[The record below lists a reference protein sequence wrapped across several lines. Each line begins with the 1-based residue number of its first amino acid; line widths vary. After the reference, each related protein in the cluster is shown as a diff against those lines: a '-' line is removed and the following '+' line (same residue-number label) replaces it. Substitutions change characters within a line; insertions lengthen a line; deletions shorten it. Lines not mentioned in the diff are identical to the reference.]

1 MDWAARV
8 SIPPRVSRPSNPDP
22 VQSHESGPTSADA
35 FFGLASGQRPDGT
48 YDHLWF
54 AEPMTPDEVTFE
66 ANVFLLTKGKA
77 IALKG
82 EAKPEIIKDDGKDII
97 ADVESREIKEA
108 EREPATGAITL
119 RLVGS
124 VPPEVW
130 NRIGTKLIPKLRSG
144 REVNL
149 ELVLSVT
156 LDGTSAQNFEYEIRQ
171 ILEDLGLT
179 GRIRIEK
186 SN

>member
-1 MDWAARV
+1 MKPACR
-8 SIPPRVSRPSNPDP
+8 
-22 VQSHESGPTSADA
+22 DA
-35 FFGLASGQRPDGT
+35 LVCGAG
-48 YDHLWF
+48 
-54 AEPMTPDEVTFE
+54 
-66 ANVFLLTKGKA
+66 VFLLTKEKA

-82 EAKPEIIKDDGKDII
+82 RAKPEIIKDEGKDII
-97 ADVESREIKEA
+97 TDVESREIKET
-108 EREPATGAITL
+108 ERELAAGAITL

-186 SN
+186 SK